1 MPRSAQRGQFP
12 QTTSG
17 TSVIASTMAKAADGT
32 AVAKQIYST
41 LIKLKGDDMRTDLS
55 STKSDFV
62 PDYNGWENDFD
73 ELCRRL
79 NQITVKLQSPDLPAG
94 VEKGIHERAVKNGF
108 ALALNHAGK
117 QPDIL
122 VFTKSAS

>member
-1 MPRSAQRGQFP
+1 
-12 QTTSG
+12 
-17 TSVIASTMAKAADGT
+17 V
-32 AVAKQIYST
+32 IYSS
-41 LIKLKGDDMRTDLS
+41 LKGDDMKTDLS
-55 STKSDFV
+55 SIKSDFI

-79 NQITVKLQSPDLPAG
+79 SKITVKLQSPDLPAG
-94 VEKGIHERAVKNGF
+94 VEKDIQERAVKNGF
-108 ALALNHAGK
+108 TPALDQAGN